1 MAVRALDRVFGE
13 TDDDPPATSTVDN
26 VECLECDEDQLKG

>member
-1 MAVRALDRVFGE
+1 MRTLGEAFGE

-26 VECLECDEDQLKG
+26 VECLECDDDELKG